1 MEIWIR
7 RGSPCGF
14 LTNQMEGVEEMEEQL
29 RGIETFRPLQETEEV
44 TVEITG
50 SWGEIKRL
58 LNEPAFKDVWF
69 KPA

>member
-1 MEIWIR
+1 MEVFIR
-7 RGSPCGF
+7 RGSTSGF

-58 LNEPAFKDVWF
+58 LSEPTFKDVWF